1 MQDIKKWT
9 LPFEKRCVKMVLRWR
24 ERKTTR
30 KLPKYLEQVEKQGIY
45 GIDKVKN
52 GKESNKWSKK
62 YEGDGLQARSVK
74 RVHWKKEC
82 SIYKGLKAFRQ
93 TWEKG
98 KTTKKLPNR

>member
-1 MQDIKKWT
+1 MQNIKKWT

-52 GKESNKWSKK
+52 GKESNKWSKN

-74 RVHWKKEC
+74 GYIVEKEC
-82 SIYKGLKAFRQ
+82 SIYKGLRAVGD
-93 TWEKG
+93 T
-98 KTTKKLPNR
+98 